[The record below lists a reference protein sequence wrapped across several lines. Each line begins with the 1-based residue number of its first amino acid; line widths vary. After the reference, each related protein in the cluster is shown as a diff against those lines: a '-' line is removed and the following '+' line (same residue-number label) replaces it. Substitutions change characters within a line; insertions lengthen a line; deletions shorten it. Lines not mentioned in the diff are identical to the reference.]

1 MPYTV
6 NYTDSSQKTP
16 ITVFDNTSNTDTSLT
31 FPGRNVTGY
40 GQAIAENFLALL
52 ENFSSPSAP
61 SNPVEG
67 QVWFNSNP
75 AVASLL
81 IWDGSSWKS
90 ASGVQKSPV
99 QPGIDESKIGELWVD
114 TVNQQLNVFS
124 GSDWVLV
131 GPSFSSGLRSGLRV
145 AELVDSNDISRVVL
159 IVDVEDKPIIIISKD
174 SFTPKEV
181 IPQFSVIRA
190 GINIAAPDANVLSET
205 AIYAGGF
212 LPKLHGSATSADGLQ
227 VSGNTI
233 DASKFL
239 RSDIVNVV
247 DNGINIKSDTGV
259 TIGLD
264 STFSI
269 TTSANAVNLYNNF
282 AGSSIDLQSNV
293 SGRPTTVL
301 RVVNGNVGI
310 NTLSPTESFVV
321 TGTSQLN
328 GKLFVSDTSLASDAG
343 TGSTVIAGGMFV
355 AKNAIVNNQL
365 TVNSK
370 SFLQHIVPQ
379 SSNTY
384 DLGTPTQ
391 RWNSIVTKTVI
402 AETIQGALEGSINGN
417 ALTATS
423 LQQQTTF
430 SISGDITAPS
440 FQFNGIVGGLSKT
453 FITSIS
459 PGLITSKEDINA
471 LSAPQKSYSLSDDYV
486 LIYRPT
492 VSGLLKATRDTF
504 VGDLGVP
511 IGTILPFAG
520 NAVPFGYILC
530 DGSEV
535 LIAKYTA
542 LYQVIGSLYNGASAL
557 LGTATFRLPDLRG
570 RFPLGLDNMDNGTQV
585 SDGSATYDAGGGP
598 AGRVPGIDAS
608 TLGGTGGSSEFTLDI
623 SSLPNHEHSMKGST
637 GQQYYASR
645 LDTGVPIDTGASLGA
660 GGTITNQAQYLPTS
674 GGIKTTGETGQPYP
688 VMNPHLA
695 LNYIIRCGAPVF

>member
-52 ENFSSPSAP
+52 ENFASTSAP
-61 SNPVEG
+61 VNPVEG

-99 QPGIDESKIGELWVD
+99 QPGIDQSKIGELWVD

-159 IVDVEDKPIIIISKD
+159 IVDVEDNPIIIISKD

-190 GINIAAPDANVLSET
+190 GINVVSPDSNVLSET

-212 LPKLHGSATSADGLQ
+212 LPKLHGSATSADGLHIA
-227 VSGNTI
+227 GNTI

-247 DNGINIKSDTGV
+247 DNGINIKSDTGI

-269 TTSANAVNLYNNF
+269 TSSANSVNLYNNF

-293 SGRPTTVL
+293 SGRPATIL

-310 NTLSPTESFVV
+310 NTLSPTENFVV
-321 TGTSQLN
+321 TGTSQFN
-328 GKLFVSDTSLASDAG
+328 GKLFVSDTTLASDAG

-440 FQFNGIVGGLSKT
+440 FQFNGIVGGLAKT
-453 FITSIS
+453 FVTSIS
-459 PGLITSKEDINA
+459 PGLITSKEDVTT
-471 LSAPQKSYSLSDDYV
+471 LSIPQKSYSLPDDYV

-520 NAVPFGYILC
+520 NTVPFGYILC

-535 LIAKYTA
+535 LIAKYTK
-542 LYQVIGSLYNGASAL
+542 LYQVIGSVYNGTSAL
-557 LGTATFRLPDLRG
+557 VGTGTFRLPDLRG
-570 RFPLGLDNMDNGTQV
+570 RFPLGLDNMDNGIQV

-608 TLGGTGGSSEFTLDI
+608 TLGGTGGNSEFTLSI

-660 GGTITNQAQYLPTS
+660 GGTTTNQVQYLPTS
-674 GGIKTTGETGQPYP
+674 GGIKTTGETNRPYP